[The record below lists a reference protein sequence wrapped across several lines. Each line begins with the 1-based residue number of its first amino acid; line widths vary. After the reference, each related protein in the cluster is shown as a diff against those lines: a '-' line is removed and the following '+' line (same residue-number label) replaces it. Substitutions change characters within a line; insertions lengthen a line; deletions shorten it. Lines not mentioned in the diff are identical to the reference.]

1 MTALWILGILLLL
14 FVAFLLLRV
23 GVSASYDED
32 GARADARLGPVR
44 FRLYP
49 PKEKKKPPE
58 ERPKP
63 KRPEAEAEE
72 KKKGGALENLRP
84 LLGPLFDALGKL
96 RRRLRVDRLSIDF
109 TAASDD
115 PSRAA
120 MEFGYASAGLGTLL
134 ALLENTLDI
143 RERDIRTQVD
153 FTRETPL
160 IRAAAALSVR
170 IGTLLAIALPLAVTY
185 WKNRKKQA
193 AEKQGG
199 KDHGK

>member
-1 MTALWILGILLLL
+1 MTALWVLGILLLL
-14 FVAFLLLRV
+14 LFAFLLLRV

-32 GARADARLGPVR
+32 GARADARLGPIR

-49 PKEKKKPPE
+49 RKEKLRPPE
-58 ERPKP
+58 EKT
-63 KRPEAEAEE
+63 KKQPEVKAVE

-96 RRRLRVDRLSIDF
+96 RRKLRVDRLAIDF

-120 MEFGYASAGLGTLL
+120 LEFGYASAGLGALL

-153 FTRETPL
+153 FERRTPL

-170 IGTLLAIALPLAVTY
+170 IGTLLAIALPLTVTF
-185 WKNRKKQA
+185 WKNRKKQTA
-193 AEKQGG
+193 AEQGG